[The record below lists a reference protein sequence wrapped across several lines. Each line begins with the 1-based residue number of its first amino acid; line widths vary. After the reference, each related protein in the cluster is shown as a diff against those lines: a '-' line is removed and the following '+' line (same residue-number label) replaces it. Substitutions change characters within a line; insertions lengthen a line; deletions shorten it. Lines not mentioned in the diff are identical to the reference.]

1 MSRISEVDPRKAGL
15 IQGLFARMAF
25 MMSKWKVG
33 KVVVPVK
40 VLVHHPRVLW
50 GYGQMD
56 EAVKNSGKVEAAL
69 LNLVHLRAATLIG
82 CVF

>member
-1 MSRISEVDPRKAGL
+1 MSRISEVDPGKAGL
-15 IQGLFARMAF
+15 FKGLFARMAF
-25 MMSKWKVG
+25 RMSKRKVG

-40 VLVHHPRVLW
+40 VLAHHPRILW

-69 LNLVHLRAATLIG
+69 LNLAHLRTAMLIG

>member
-1 MSRISEVDPRKAGL
+1 MSRISEVDPRKVGL
-15 IQGLFARMAF
+15 FKGLFARMAY
-25 MMSKWKVG
+25 MMSKNKVG
-33 KVVVPVK
+33 KVVAPVK
-40 VLVHHPRVLW
+40 VLAHHPRVLW

-69 LNLVHLRAATLIG
+69 LNLVHLRAAMLIG